1 MLLPDDFKEFLKL
14 LNENH
19 VDYENHIDYLL
30 IGERSA
36 KRPDRHS
43 RISNSTT
50 AEQIRSPRLS
60 YY

>member
-19 VDYENHIDYLL
+19 VDSLL

-43 RISNSTT
+43 RISNSTA
-50 AEQIRSPRLS
+50 AEQFRSLRLS